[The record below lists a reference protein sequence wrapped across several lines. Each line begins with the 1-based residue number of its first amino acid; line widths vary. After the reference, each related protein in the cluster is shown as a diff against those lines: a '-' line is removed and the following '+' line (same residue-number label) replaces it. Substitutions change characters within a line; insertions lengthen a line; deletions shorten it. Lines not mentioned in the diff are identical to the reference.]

1 MISIEKGEVLKSLLT
16 GKVFQVKLLTDQMV
30 VLQSLDGETQVMTGK
45 VSLKYFY
52 EKLGPSP
59 GVRAVNSPEA
69 L

>member
-52 EKLGPSP
+52 EKLGPGP
-59 GVRAVNSPEA
+59 GVRAINSPEA